1 MEYKHFSH
9 VHGLVYQ
16 QLPQGTEVH
25 CSGCKFPG
33 SGCLYSCWQCSYFL
47 HEQCFQASRSLK
59 HPSHPAH
66 PLTLVPYPTYPSNSF
81 YCNTCN
87 LVGNGFSYCCSECD
101 FDLHVHCAFKPNATP
116 LQETLSPAPNYHSY
130 PNVGYGTQNFSPHP
144 SSPIDQTAGYSF
156 HNANFPSSY
165 PASSETGSYYE
176 SIQHNASSNPP
187 LHNSPMPSG
196 YPGSIQHN
204 ATPNPPSNTSLMPN
218 TYQESIQHN
227 ASFNAPPHNSPMPNL
242 NASPASV
249 PSHQVSGTAPAGN
262 SPVVNSQIK
271 PPEASSSLPQPSEPV
286 RISLLSNPSKVQEV
300 KHFSHQHALQLNDIK
315 DTSPKVCSGCEDNLT
330 GSAYSCVESQCNF
343 HLHKSCFELP
353 REIRHKSH
361 LDHPLTL
368 LAKPASHYTDG
379 QFACNACLQS
389 GAAFVYNCESCSFD
403 LHVECVSLPES
414 IIRPDHKHPL
424 KLFYSNPVP
433 KEEGQQVT
441 FVCDVCQKPVHEIA
455 WIYYCHECDFGTH
468 LECAVY
474 ETQPVQKTEEE
485 LVREAELKL
494 AMLQLL
500 MNGVRDTAN
509 VVNSPNVVYRAT
521 DKN

>member
-116 LQETLSPAPNYHSY
+116 LQATLSPAPNYHSY

-144 SSPIDQTAGYSF
+144 SSPVDQTAGYSF

-187 LHNSPMPSG
+187 LHNSPMP
-196 YPGSIQHN
+196 
-204 ATPNPPSNTSLMPN
+204 M
-218 TYQESIQHN
+218 
-227 ASFNAPPHNSPMPNL
+227 
-242 NASPASV
+242 
-249 PSHQVSGTAPAGN
+249 
-262 SPVVNSQIK
+262 
-271 PPEASSSLPQPSEPV
+271 PQPSEPV

-368 LAKPASHYTDG
+368 LAKPVSHYTDG

-509 VVNSPNVVYRAT
+509 VVNSSNVVYRAT